1 VVQQVLKDDG
11 FVMFGVFGAVE
22 QGSGAFCYGLF
33 QERQL
38 RGVVF

>member
-1 VVQQVLKDDG
+1 MVEHVLKDDG

-22 QGSGAFCYGLF
+22 QGGRAFGYRLF

-38 RGVVF
+38 GGVVF